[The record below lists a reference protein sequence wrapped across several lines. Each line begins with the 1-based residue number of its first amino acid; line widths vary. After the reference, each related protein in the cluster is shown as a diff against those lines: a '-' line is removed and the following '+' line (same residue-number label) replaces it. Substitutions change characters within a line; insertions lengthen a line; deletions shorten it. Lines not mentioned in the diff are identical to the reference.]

1 MFHGRYSFNGCSV
14 IPKQSFVLSSVCMK
28 QTEFVGLTGAVK
40 FDKNGMRTGF
50 SLDILEV
57 SLSRGLA
64 KVGRPPS
71 FRVSSYLLVIVIDVG
86 RLPAFL

>member
-1 MFHGRYSFNGCSV
+1 MR
-14 IPKQSFVLSSVCMK
+14 

-40 FDKNGMRTGF
+40 FDNRGMRTGF

-64 KVGRPPS
+64 KVGRMCLLDVFPC
-71 FRVSSYLLVIVIDVG
+71 LLVAQV
-86 RLPAFL
+86 LPFVRIFMNRRTEL

>member
-1 MFHGRYSFNGCSV
+1 MR
-14 IPKQSFVLSSVCMK
+14 

-40 FDKNGMRTGF
+40 FDNRGMRTGF

-64 KVGRPPS
+64 KVGLMCLFDVISLLTSRTS
-71 FRVSSYLLVIVIDVG
+71 FAIRAHFYEQKN
-86 RLPAFL
+86 